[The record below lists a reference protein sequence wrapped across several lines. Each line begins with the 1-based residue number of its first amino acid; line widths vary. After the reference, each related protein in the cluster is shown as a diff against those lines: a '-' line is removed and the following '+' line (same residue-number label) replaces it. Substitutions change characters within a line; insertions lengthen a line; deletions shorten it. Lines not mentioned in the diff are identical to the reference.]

1 MDKGLI
7 TEVIRKFLE
16 GRCSD
21 EEFAYLLY
29 WYEMFDENLPLQ
41 LTEDEES
48 SLRANILKRI
58 HSNIPEIKRLKKDKD
73 KRKNVFIRGWKYAA
87 AAVLIGVASWVGVY
101 MVKHNGLINIGSEKG
116 LLANEW
122 VSQVNHSSQLQIIVF
137 PDGSKGWLNPGSNVR
152 YRKDSFSTERK
163 VELTG
168 EAFFDIR
175 HDVQHPF
182 EVVSQN
188 MIAKVLG
195 TSFFMRV
202 NPDGLGKVTVLSG
215 KVAVERRDKQ
225 DDKVILVAKQSVVL
239 NAKNKLVK
247 ETVTDESGFGKWKQ
261 INLSFDNV
269 PLSQA
274 IQVLNKKFDVQIF
287 CQEDKIYHYHLKAD
301 FNSQNL
307 ADILTILE
315 MSLNIHY
322 KMINDSTISFYEK
335 H

>member
-41 LTEDEES
+41 LTEDEKN

-58 HSNIPEIKRLKKDKD
+58 QSNIPEIKRLKKAKE
-73 KRKNVFIRGWKYAA
+73 KRKNVFIQRWRYVA
-87 AAVLIGVASWVGVY
+87 AAVIIGIASWVGVY
-101 MVKHNGLINIGSEKG
+101 GVKHNRAMNVGSESG
-116 LLANEW
+116 LLTNEW
-122 VSQVNHSSQLQIIVF
+122 ISQVNNSSQLQIVVF
-137 PDGSKGWLNPGSNVR
+137 PDGSKGWLHPGGKIS
-152 YRKDSFSTERK
+152 YKKSSFSTERK
-163 VELTG
+163 VRLAG
-168 EAFFDIR
+168 EAFFDIQ
-175 HDVQHPF
+175 HDTRHPF

-195 TSFFMRV
+195 TSFFMRASP
-202 NPDGLGKVTVLSG
+202 NGRGKVAVLSG
-215 KVAVERRDKQ
+215 KVAVEKRDEQ
-225 DDKVILVAKQSVVL
+225 HDKVILVAKQSVVL
-239 NAKNKLVK
+239 DAKNKLVR
-247 ETVTDESGFGKWKQ
+247 ETVAKESALEKWKQ

-287 CQEDKIYHYHLKAD
+287 CQDDKIYHYHLKAD
-301 FNSQNL
+301 FTSQNL
-307 ADILTILE
+307 ADILMMLE

-335 H
+335 G